1 MCCLFFTINVVI
13 VTMGSNGKVEDIW
26 WTTNGF
32 VGVWKLSFFFFFV
45 VVDVCVEY
53 PLNLT
58 PIKCLLVFSKLGN
71 CLIDWTLYRSNRK
84 HYFRLCIL
92 YLELYFLYLFVF
104 SNTNTIFSVHFGCG
118 CNVQIVYCIVVMVY
132 YFIVLLYLMVCSCP
146 NCKCNNR

>member
-1 MCCLFFTINVVI
+1 MWLLLQWDPMERWRIFDGQQMVLLESGNCH
-13 VTMGSNGKVEDIW
+13 SN
-26 WTTNGF
+26 F
-32 VGVWKLSFFFFFV
+32 SFF

-84 HYFRLCIL
+84 HYFRLCFL

-104 SNTNTIFSVHFGCG
+104 SNTNTVFSVHFGCG